1 MSDPN
6 RTRPKALVTGASRG
20 IGKATAIALA
30 AAGYDVAVTART
42 IHPGDPSS
50 ISPENGSVLPGSLD
64 ETCEAITAAG
74 GGAVPIA
81 MDLLVRDSLQPAVMA
96 AIDGL
101 GWIDV
106 LVNNA
111 IFVGGGGN
119 SMFLDSSLD
128 DLEKR
133 IYGNLT
139 AQLHVTQH
147 VLRHMVARGSGTI
160 VNVTS
165 GAGRV
170 TPDKPAGKGGWA
182 LGYAASK
189 AGFHRIAD
197 MVALE
202 YGGDG
207 IRAFNINP
215 GFVATER
222 VLAAGEA
229 LAFVATK
236 GVAPSVVGEA
246 IVSLIASDTPNG
258 SYVQAQEIDRSSTAD
273 IDK

>member
-1 MSDPN
+1 MSDSRSPR
-6 RTRPKALVTGASRG
+6 RTALVTGASRG
-20 IGKATAIALA
+20 IGKATAIVLA
-30 AAGYDVAVTART
+30 HRGFDVAVTART
-42 IHPGDPSS
+42 VHPGDPSS
-50 ISPENGSVLPGSLD
+50 ISPETGASLPGSLD
-64 ETCEAITAAG
+64 ETCAAVEAAG
-74 GGAVPIA
+74 ARAIPIA
-81 MDLLVRDSLQPAVMA
+81 MDLLDRESLAPAVAA
-96 AIDGL
+96 AINGL
-101 GWIDV
+101 GHLDV

-111 IFVGGGGN
+111 IFVGAGGG
-119 SMFLDSSLD
+119 SLFLDTSLD

-133 IYGNLT
+133 VYGNLT
-139 AQLHVTQH
+139 AQLHITQYA
-147 VLRHMVARGSGTI
+147 LRHMVERGSGTI

-170 TPDKPAGKGGWA
+170 TPQKPAGRGGWA

-202 YGGDG
+202 YGDRG

-222 VLAAGEA
+222 VLAAGAA
-229 LAFVATK
+229 LEFVASQ

-246 IVSLIASDTPNG
+246 IAWLIDSDTPNG
-258 SYVQAQEIDRSSTAD
+258 AYVQAQEIAGNLR
-273 IDK
+273 